1 MDENTASIVQSR
13 WSYQLADLVKREC
26 SQGDV
31 VILGVGHPL
40 RGDDYAGSLIAK
52 DLLRNPGSGGRVTV
66 IDAENSPESVL
77 RVLWNTKPR
86 LVVIVDSMEA
96 GLAPGSITLVDLDQ
110 TTYPYFS
117 THNIPMK
124 VLLEAAPGI
133 PQTMLLGIQP
143 TSHEI
148 GEPLSKDAKIAR
160 STIVRELRKIVAEV
174 RREHNIV

>member
-1 MDENTASIVQSR
+1 M
-13 WSYQLADLVKREC
+13 
-26 SQGDV
+26 
-31 VILGVGHPL
+31 
-40 RGDDYAGSLIAK
+40 
-52 DLLRNPGSGGRVTV
+52 

-124 VLLEAAPGI
+124 VLFEAAPEI
-133 PQTMLLGIQP
+133 RRTVLLGIQP
-143 TSHEI
+143 GSHEI
-148 GEPLSKDAKIAR
+148 GEPLSEDVKIAR
-160 STIVRELRKIVAEV
+160 STIVREIRTIVAEV

>member
-1 MDENTASIVQSR
+1 M
-13 WSYQLADLVKREC
+13 
-26 SQGDV
+26 
-31 VILGVGHPL
+31 
-40 RGDDYAGSLIAK
+40 
-52 DLLRNPGSGGRVTV
+52 